1 MNEPIY
7 ERLKYVYDLLCEH
20 REYWELDNDY
30 KSKFRIIADTVEH
43 WDSVT
48 FESKFYVMDLSD
60 FMLKASARIFKH
72 GVPVF
77 AANGKPIEDDKGMI
91 YLSK

>member
-1 MNEPIY
+1 MITPNY
-7 ERLKYVYDLLCEH
+7 NRLKNVYDLLCEH
-20 REYWELDNDY
+20 RDYWEFDNDY

-48 FESKFYVMDLSD
+48 YESKIYVMDLSD

-77 AANGKPIEDDKGMI
+77 AANGNPIDDDKGI
-91 YLSK
+91 IDFSR